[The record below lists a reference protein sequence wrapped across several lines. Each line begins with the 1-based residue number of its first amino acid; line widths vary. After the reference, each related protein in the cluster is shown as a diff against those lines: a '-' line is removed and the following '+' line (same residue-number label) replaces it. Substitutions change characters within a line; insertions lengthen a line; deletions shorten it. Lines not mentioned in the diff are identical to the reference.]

1 MHKRAEMLRKMC
13 LHIFRS
19 ISVRLY
25 MADAI
30 SERPKQSGGLELAC
44 VEPQRISVRL
54 YMADAISER
63 PKQSGGL
70 ELACVEPRR
79 RGRINMYRKSRP
91 MIRTALLVIT
101 RVLLLLLR

>member
-30 SERPKQSGGLELAC
+30 SEGPQQSGGPELAC
-44 VEPQRISVRL
+44 VGAQR
-54 YMADAISER
+54 
-63 PKQSGGL
+63 SGR
-70 ELACVEPRR
+70 EEENVLAYFPEHLCAFVYG
-79 RGRINMYRKSRP
+79 GRHQ
-91 MIRTALLVIT
+91 
-101 RVLLLLLR
+101 

>member
-1 MHKRAEMLRKMC
+1 M
-13 LHIFRS
+13 
-19 ISVRLY
+19 RLY

-44 VEPQRISVRL
+44 VEPQRSGHIFRSISVRL

-63 PKQSGGL
+63 PKQRGGL

>member
-1 MHKRAEMLRKMC
+1 MRDRSRAEVPNWHVWAPSEAEEKKKMC

-44 VEPQRISVRL
+44 VETQR
-54 YMADAISER
+54 
-63 PKQSGGL
+63 SGR
-70 ELACVEPRR
+70 EEENVLAYLPEHLCAFVYG
-79 RGRINMYRKSRP
+79 GRHQ
-91 MIRTALLVIT
+91 
-101 RVLLLLLR
+101 